1 MKAAEAAEA
10 ARVAR
15 VKAAEAAEAARVKAA
30 KRVEAV
36 HTAGAIARAKTRIT
50 AHKGGPYHPHPA
62 YGIVKNYLSEHYGI
76 SDRELIGKVTPGDF
90 PYLSF
95 DNNQN
100 VTLFDDPSIHAQFNV
115 KEHYAAVTD
124 PLGHLHTFYKAYE
137 VVPKFADTISKVTT
151 NVKTV
156 KP

>member
-1 MKAAEAAEA
+1 MKFEIFKFESVTSTND
-10 ARVAR
+10 VAIDLIR
-15 VKAAEAAEAARVKAA
+15 EEKKELGCIYAA
-30 KRVEAV
+30 KQTKGR
-36 HTAGAIARAKTRIT
+36 GAHGKKWVSEMGNLLERKSVLV
-50 AHKGGPYHPHPA
+50 
-62 YGIVKNYLSEHYGI
+62 VKNYLSEHYGI